1 MIDPTNITN
10 FNLDHAGL
18 EENILFWVCAAG
30 KNGVTAAKAL
40 DKLLCAWGFNQLNP
54 FDTINRIRNESD
66 LALEMKRN
74 GLGCYN
80 NKSVTFCGLVD
91 SKLNLCTCGLEEL
104 EAIKGIGPKTARCFL
119 LHTRPNQRYAGLDTH
134 CLKFLRDQGH
144 SVPKSTPIGKKYRQ
158 LEVLFLEYADLSGM
172 SVSEFDLMIWN
183 HYRTKK
189 DHDRNKNRKT
199 WNAAFVAS

>member
-10 FNLDHAGL
+10 FNLDTAGL

-30 KNGVTAAKAL
+30 KNGVTSARAL
-40 DKLLCAWGFNQLNP
+40 DKLLCAWGFNDLSP
-54 FDTINRIRNESD
+54 FDTIKRIRIESD

-91 SKLNLCTCGLEEL
+91 AKLNLRTCGLEEL

-134 CLKFLRDQGH
+134 CLKFLRDRGH
-144 SVPKSTPIGKKYRQ
+144 SVPKSTPVGKKYRE
-158 LEVLFLEYADLSGM
+158 LELLFLEYADNSKM

-183 HYRTKK
+183 NYRTKNN
-189 DHDRNKNRKT
+189 HDRAKDRKT
-199 WNAAFVAS
+199 RNTAFVVS